1 MHKLF
6 LVFILFSSIT
16 KSQITFSEETID
28 LGTIEEASEIKGDII
43 ISNTTEKK
51 IFLMRADAD
60 RGVKIYTSKKT
71 LQPNDTCLL
80 SISFI
85 PEKSGKFKKNIH
97 LVSTD
102 KATPYELQLSG
113 NIKRV
118 KTNDRMACVYFGKRK
133 HSPTPLKEDPI
144 FIPQHDVAIEKP
156 NKLPNNSEKPTT
168 PVVTELEPQQEKKE
182 SKGDFSVS
190 EYKPNNILFLVDI
203 SSSMRDSLK
212 LPLMKIALHKL
223 IEEVREIDT
232 ITFVTYATKFKVL
245 NEAVSGTKKQIL
257 HSMVDSLKARGMT
270 SGKTAILFSQQ
281 LSQKHFIPNGNNQ
294 IIIASDGEFKFEKED
309 FQTWK
314 KNQAKKE
321 IILSTVAF
329 GKEKKAI
336 RNLRE
341 IAHKGGGSFI
351 HIEQRAGSE
360 NSLLN
365 EIKMRSKI

>member
-6 LVFILFSSIT
+6 FVFILLSGIS
-16 KSQITFSEETID
+16 KSQITFSEEIID
-28 LGTIEEASEIKGDII
+28 LGTIEEASEIKGDVI
-43 ISNTTEKK
+43 ISNTSQKK
-51 IFLMRADAD
+51 IFLLRADAD

-71 LQPNDTCLL
+71 LQTNDSCLL
-80 SISFI
+80 SISFV
-85 PEKSGKFKKNIH
+85 PEKSGKFKKSIY

-113 NIKRV
+113 NIKHV

-133 HSPTPLKEDPI
+133 PNSKPLKEEPI
-144 FIPQHDVAIEKP
+144 FIPQQELVIK
-156 NKLPNNSEKPTT
+156 NSSKLPDTSVKTATGESTK
-168 PVVTELEPQQEKKE
+168 LEPLEINNQK
-182 SKGDFSVS
+182 SNFSES

-212 LPLMKIALHKL
+212 LSLMKIALHKL
-223 IEEVREIDT
+223 INEVREIDS

-245 NEAVSGTKKQIL
+245 NEAVSGTKKQVL
-257 HSMVDSLKARGMT
+257 HSIVDSLKARGMT

-281 LSQKHFIPNGNNQ
+281 LSQKHFIANGNNQ

-314 KNQAKKE
+314 KNQSTKE
-321 IILSTVAF
+321 VILSTVAF

-341 IAHKGGGSFI
+341 IARKGGGSFI
-351 HIEQRAGSE
+351 HIEKRAGSE